1 MKCTTAPKSH
11 VSDWN
16 FIFILM
22 QIYRLSCEN
31 VETNWINSASK
42 QIQNVGKT
50 FPGSNNMSSIQ
61 ITVLIEILLFIA
73 LWLMP
78 TSLWNKK
85 MTENWDV
92 TYFTAIKIC
101 CLFIRYNN
109 YIYCKTSTATET
121 ANAYESFFETP
132 KSNYNY
138 LVDINLHEAD
148 FHVDIYRK
156 SHRTPF
162 FTLN

>member
-1 MKCTTAPKSH
+1 MKCTAAPKSH

-22 QIYRLSCEN
+22 QIYRLRCEN

-61 ITVLIEILLFIA
+61 ITVLIDILLFIA

-85 MTENWDV
+85 WQ
-92 TYFTAIKIC
+92 KIEMLHILQLLKSVV
-101 CLFIRYNN
+101 CLFDITII
-109 YIYCKTSTATET
+109 YIAKQAQQQKQQMHTS
-121 ANAYESFFETP
+121 
-132 KSNYNY
+132 
-138 LVDINLHEAD
+138 
-148 FHVDIYRK
+148 
-156 SHRTPF
+156 PF
-162 FTLN
+162 LKPQSQTIIIWWI